1 MPPTVYSLCATRIVG
16 IKITHYAAVLKLF
29 ILKATGS
36 KEFFTEMADPMKKIT
51 LILLSLLLG
60 VSMAA
65 EKKILVVYYSRADE
79 NYTVG
84 NISKGNTEIIAE
96 MIAKKTGGTLL
107 HVEPAKEYPKGYD
120 DCINVA
126 KKELAQDAR
135 PAIKPVNVNP
145 EEFDEIYVGYPVWWG
160 EMPMPMFTF
169 FEKYNLKGKTIH
181 PFVTHEGSGLSGV
194 ARLKKVTGANVTPGL
209 AIYGHVAQN
218 ERDKAQKEVDK
229 WVK

>member
-1 MPPTVYSLCATRIVG
+1 
-16 IKITHYAAVLKLF
+16 
-29 ILKATGS
+29 
-36 KEFFTEMADPMKKIT
+36 
-51 LILLSLLLG
+51 
-60 VSMAA
+60 MAA
-65 EKKILVVYYSRADE
+65 EKRILVVYYSRADE
-79 NYTVG
+79 DYSVG

-126 KKELAQDAR
+126 KKEFAQDAR

-145 EEFDEIYVGYPVWWG
+145 EEFDEIYVGYPVWWD

-194 ARLKKVTGANVTPGL
+194 ARLKKVTGANVTAGL

-218 ERDKAQKEVDK
+218 ERGKAQKEVDK

>member
-1 MPPTVYSLCATRIVG
+1 
-16 IKITHYAAVLKLF
+16 
-29 ILKATGS
+29 
-36 KEFFTEMADPMKKIT
+36 
-51 LILLSLLLG
+51 
-60 VSMAA
+60 
-65 EKKILVVYYSRADE
+65 
-79 NYTVG
+79 VG

-107 HVEPAKEYPKGYD
+107 HVEPAKEYPKKYD

>member
-1 MPPTVYSLCATRIVG
+1 
-16 IKITHYAAVLKLF
+16 
-29 ILKATGS
+29 
-36 KEFFTEMADPMKKIT
+36 MKKII
-51 LILLSLLLG
+51 LILLTILMG
-60 VSMAA
+60 VTMAA
-65 EKKILVVYYSRADE
+65 DKKILVAYYSRTGE
-79 NYTVG
+79 NYGVG
-84 NISKGNTEIIAE
+84 DIKKGNTEIIAE

-107 HVEPAKEYPKGYD
+107 HVEPAKEYPVKYD

-135 PAIKPVNVNP
+135 PAIKPVSENP
-145 EEFDEIYVGYPVWWG
+145 EDFDEIYIGYPVWWG

-169 FEKYNLKGKTIH
+169 LEKYNLKGKTIH

-194 ARLKKVTGANVTPGL
+194 QRLKKVTGAKVTAGL

-218 ERDKAQKEVDK
+218 EREKAQKEVDK

>member
-1 MPPTVYSLCATRIVG
+1 
-16 IKITHYAAVLKLF
+16 
-29 ILKATGS
+29 
-36 KEFFTEMADPMKKIT
+36 MKKIT

-65 EKKILVVYYSRADE
+65 EKKILVAYYSRADE
-79 NYTVG
+79 NYVVG
-84 NISKGNTEIIAE
+84 TITKGNTEIIAE

-107 HVEPAKEYPKGYD
+107 HVEPAKEYPKKYD

>member
-1 MPPTVYSLCATRIVG
+1 
-16 IKITHYAAVLKLF
+16 
-29 ILKATGS
+29 
-36 KEFFTEMADPMKKIT
+36 
-51 LILLSLLLG
+51 
-60 VSMAA
+60 MAA

-181 PFVTHEGSGLSGV
+181 PVRDSRRQRPLGCCPPQEGD
-194 ARLKKVTGANVTPGL
+194 RR
-209 AIYGHVAQN
+209 
-218 ERDKAQKEVDK
+218 ERDSRSRHLRTRGPERT
-229 WVK
+229 

>member
-1 MPPTVYSLCATRIVG
+1 MRY
-16 IKITHYAAVLKLF
+16 THSGHKNYALRGCFEIIYIIDNRFK
-29 ILKATGS
+29 K
-36 KEFFTEMADPMKKIT
+36 KKADPMKKIT

>member
-1 MPPTVYSLCATRIVG
+1 
-16 IKITHYAAVLKLF
+16 
-29 ILKATGS
+29 
-36 KEFFTEMADPMKKIT
+36 MKKIT

-79 NYTVG
+79 NYSVG

-145 EEFDEIYVGYPVWWG
+145 EEFDEIYGGYPVGWG